1 MFRFKQFTISDEG
14 CAMKVGTD
22 GVLLGAWADVADDGV
37 VLDACTGTG
46 IIALMVAQRNA
57 EASIYALDIVPE
69 AVVEARGNAD
79 HSPWG
84 DRVRTICCDLKEYR
98 EDVRFDHIVCNPPYF
113 VDALQATDVAR
124 NLARHTVSLDF
135 ESLVAAAERLLKDG
149 GRFSVILPTEGAA
162 HFRRVAFSR
171 LWLRRVTDVVTTEG
185 GAPKRTLMEF
195 VRCAQP
201 LMPRCDV
208 LTIHHR
214 GGDYTEEYR
223 RLTQDF
229 YLMF

>member
-22 GVLLGAWADVADDGV
+22 GVLLGAWADVDGDS
-37 VLDACTGTG
+37 LIMDACTGTG

-69 AVVEARGNAD
+69 AVAEARGNAD

-113 VDALQATDVAR
+113 VDSLQAPDAAR

-185 GAPKRTLMEF
+185 GSPKRTLMEF

-201 LMPRCDV
+201 LMPRSDV
-208 LTIHHR
+208 LTIHQR

-223 RLTQDF
+223 HLTQDF